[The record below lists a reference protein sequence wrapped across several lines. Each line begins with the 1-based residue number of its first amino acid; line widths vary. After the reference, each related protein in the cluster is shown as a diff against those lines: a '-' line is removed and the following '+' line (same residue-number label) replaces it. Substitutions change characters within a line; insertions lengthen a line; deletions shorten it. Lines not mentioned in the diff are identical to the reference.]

1 MHNRFVVTER
11 SRRGAGCMSNATH
24 GGKGDRQRKANAEKY
39 SSNFDAIFKTKFK
52 ELEDAKKN
60 DKRPKRDSPIATE
73 RDKD

>member
-1 MHNRFVVTER
+1 MHNRFVVSER

-24 GGKGDRQRKANAEKY
+24 GGKGDRQRKVNAEKY
-39 SSNFDAIFKTKFK
+39 SSNFDAIFKTEEKK
-52 ELEDAKKN
+52 DVKKN